1 MLNPSLERMTIK
13 SDSWF
18 TMNRII
24 SNIRQHLATQSQHAG
39 WYNFIQQFFGS
50 KQMWIAFTKEHLPND
65 MPLRILD
72 LGCGTAEVL
81 KYLPPQTDYCGIDSH
96 LPYIQSCQT
105 KYATRGTFH
114 HADWDDFEATEAF
127 DCVLLLGLLHHL
139 DDSSA
144 RAVIQKGLD
153 ALVSGGFVISLD
165 GCRPDSCSRF
175 EEFFYKSDRG
185 KFVRT
190 VHQYAHLYPSA
201 PEFFVHRD
209 WLRIPYQYLVCQLRK
224 D

>member
-1 MLNPSLERMTIK
+1 MTINL
-13 SDSWF
+13 DSRLIVDRF
-18 TMNRII
+18 VT
-24 SNIRQHLATQSQHAG
+24 NIRRHLAVQSQHAA

-50 KQMWIAFTKEHLPND
+50 KQMWLAFTQEYLSNGA
-65 MPLRILD
+65 PLRILD

-81 KYLPPQTDYCGIDSH
+81 QYLPPQTKYCGIDSH
-96 LPYIQSCQT
+96 LPYIQSCQIT
-105 KYATRGTFH
+105 YPQRGTFH
-114 HADWDDFEATEAF
+114 CKDWRDFEEEESF

-139 DDSSA
+139 NDAAA
-144 RAVIQKGLD
+144 RAVIEKGLRS
-153 ALVSGGFVISLD
+153 LVSGGCVISLD

-201 PEFFVHRD
+201 PDFFVHRN
-209 WLRIPYQYLVCQLRK
+209 WLRVPYQYLVCQLRK